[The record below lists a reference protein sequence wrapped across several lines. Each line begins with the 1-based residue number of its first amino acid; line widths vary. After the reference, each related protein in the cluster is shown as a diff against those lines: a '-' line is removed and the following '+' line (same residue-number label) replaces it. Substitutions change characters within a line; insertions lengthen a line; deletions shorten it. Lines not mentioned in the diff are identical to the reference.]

1 MADIRLWC
9 LRGKARMHL
18 RKGNLSLPVWG
29 SSNKRRS
36 DRWLGIGIDLGNGKN
51 GLVSLGE
58 AHAQETTASSYNSSS
73 YSCIPGNILHYA
85 NEIVAY
91 KFQRRS

>member
-1 MADIRLWC
+1 
-9 LRGKARMHL
+9 MHL
-18 RKGNLSLPVWG
+18 RKENLSLPVWG
-29 SSNKRRS
+29 SSNKQRS
-36 DRWLGIGIDLGNGKN
+36 DRWLRIGIDLGNGRN
-51 GLVSLGE
+51 RLVSLSE
-58 AHAQETTASSYNSSS
+58 AHAQKTAASSYNSSF